1 MAQQYVLID
10 PTKLSIPAKVAIVDE
25 FKQLL
30 KTINEQKDKLYK
42 VSISD
47 AFKQFERTY
56 KDNNI
61 ASQFIKATFFLDD
74 MLQSIVEQLKLLN
87 IKGGG
92 LFSKS
97 VKVPE
102 IDMEM
107 VLDNLISEKN
117 SEIIKFNAILTDIV
131 QVVSL
136 FNKNE
141 IEKAVLFFD
150 HMKTKVAV
158 FNVIVNKI
166 NKIIT
171 QYNNMPSKLKNGG
184 KKHKTRRAKKHNR
197 RTKRRRL

>member
-61 ASQFIKATFFLDD
+61 ASQFINTTFFVDD

-150 HMKTKVAV
+150 HMKTKIAV

-184 KKHKTRRAKKHNR
+184 KKRKTRRAKKHNR
-197 RTKRRRL
+197 RTKRRPL

>member
-1 MAQQYVLID
+1 MTQEYVLID

-30 KTINEQKDKLYK
+30 STINGQKDKLYK

-61 ASQFIKATFFLDD
+61 ARQFINTTFFVDD
-74 MLQSIVEQLKLLN
+74 MLQSIIEQLKLLN

-150 HMKTKVAV
+150 HMKTKVAI

-184 KKHKTRRAKKHNR
+184 KKRKTRRAKKHNR
-197 RTKRRRL
+197 RTKRRPL